1 MTLPYKFWK
10 EALRVD
16 AARQDKLENFEF
28 LSDLTLRLFY
38 ERGCKPSV
46 ESILQDAEAA

>member
-16 AARQDKLENFEF
+16 AARQNKLDIVDF
-28 LSDLTLRLFY
+28 LSDLSLNLFY